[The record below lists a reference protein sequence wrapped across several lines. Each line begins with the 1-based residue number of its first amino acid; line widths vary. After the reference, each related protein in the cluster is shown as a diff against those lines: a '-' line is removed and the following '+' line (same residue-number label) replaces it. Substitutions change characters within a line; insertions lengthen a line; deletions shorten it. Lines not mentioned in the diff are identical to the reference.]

1 MENNKRFEFLVP
13 SHKVALE
20 PDIKKVLG
28 DPNMAFPFACCF
40 TKLLVLANLRT
51 AGSGWPES
59 AEGFESLVQ
68 GAARLRVRLS
78 ARGARQ
84 QRRVHVFT
92 RGPSYC
98 GLLVLRAASRLG
110 SGTLGLVIWIW
121 NLEYWTWSLDP
132 RAWTWSFGFVDLLA
146 P

>member
-1 MENNKRFEFLVP
+1 ML
-13 SHKVALE
+13 LY
-20 PDIKKVLG
+20 
-28 DPNMAFPFACCF
+28 
-40 TKLLVLANLRT
+40 KLPIMANLRT
-51 AGSGWPES
+51 PGFGWPES
-59 AEGFESLVQ
+59 AEGFEALVQ

-84 QRRVHVFT
+84 GRRVRVFA

-98 GLLVLRAASRLG
+98 GLLMLRAGSWLG

-121 NLEYWTWSLDP
+121 SLEYWTWSLDP
-132 RAWTWSFGFVDLLA
+132 RAWTWSFGFIDLLA